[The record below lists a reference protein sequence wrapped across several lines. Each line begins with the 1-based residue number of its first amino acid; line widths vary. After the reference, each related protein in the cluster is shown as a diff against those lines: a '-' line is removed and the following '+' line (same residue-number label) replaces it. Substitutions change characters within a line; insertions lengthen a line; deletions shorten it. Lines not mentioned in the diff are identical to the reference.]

1 MTVECAYG
9 TEGRGF
15 ESLQPHD
22 CDVARIADKRTPGV
36 YFSFSLARRLL
47 VVRVIDL
54 YVVEGHFFFV
64 INADV
69 IVDNV
74 ETIMLRALVIT
85 NAYVRESPL
94 CIATSTLN
102 LSALNVGLTG
112 HTGGHVQNLEIAAS
126 WARTTVERDQVR
138 KCEQLLISLRAREVM
153 AVHLSTNHCRAVST
167 AVATLF
173 VVSLSLAG
181 CSVVG
186 AKSACATGSG
196 ASRLNTS
203 SGSLGLTPAKGVSS
217 TTLPPS
223 HDNDAGRGRIPDSH
237 PDADVDANQRPPICP
252 RPS

>member
-1 MTVECAYG
+1 MRCAG
-9 TEGRGF
+9 VLVRFGAGPL
-15 ESLQPHD
+15 SPHQ
-22 CDVARIADKRTPGV
+22 CDDRVIVDKRTAGV
-36 YFSFSLARRLL
+36 YFSLGLARRL
-47 VVRVIDL
+47 VVIRVIDR
-54 YVVEGHFFFV
+54 YVVEDLSFFV
-64 INADV
+64 NNADV
-69 IVDNV
+69 IVDDG

-85 NAYVRESPL
+85 SAYAWESPL
-94 CIATSTLN
+94 CIATSTSN
-102 LSALNVGLTG
+102 LSALNVGVTG
-112 HTGGHVQNLEIAAS
+112 HSGGLVQSLEIAAS
-126 WARTTVERDQVR
+126 RARTTVERDRVR
-138 KCEQLLISLRAREVM
+138 KCQQLLISLQAREVM
-153 AVHLSTNHCRAVST
+153 AVHLSKNHCRAVST

-196 ASRLNTS
+196 ASRLNAS

-252 RPS
+252 RPR